1 MTRIFAASTLY
12 GAMTVAAAVDAGQF
26 GRDDRERILLVCNNV
41 DIPEV
46 ATPLH
51 RMPGAAAVLARF
63 HRVVYWNDLI
73 YPFHP
78 SLWGPR
84 DEDAPLWRTV
94 MGEKMGIRPGPLEL
108 VVESIQVKP
117 AQTLCKIFSD
127 ATLAV
132 YADGVM
138 SYGPTRNDLP
148 RPIHGRIGRVLYLDL
163 VPTLLPMLLTE
174 YGIPSEPVR
183 TDAVLALMAELT
195 EECRPILDRRI
206 PPQLAR
212 NGPQTALLLGQYLS
226 PLGIL
231 TEEEEEDLHRRM
243 FEHAVRLGHTAVVFK
258 PHPSAPSSLSD
269 ALAAAAREAGVPFL
283 VLDVPVL
290 AETVFAY
297 LRPRQVIGCFSTGL
311 FTARA
316 LYGIPVAQIGALEVI
331 RRMRPYANSN
341 RIPATLTHA
350 LVPDLEAGPGAGT
363 EAAATAPADR
373 MLDVEH
379 IRAEVTPYVQ
389 AVGYCMQPKRYAF
402 LRPVAEEYV
411 AAAVEQ
417 WEARPELSMHFNERT
432 RARLELPGPR
442 TWKWRRGLGWTL
454 RGAGERG
461 EPDELPV
468 TEVTLSGFASLV
480 EAKDDQGIL
489 EVGAR
494 LLPEHENLDL
504 LIGMAQAHI
513 RRKETDQAV
522 RAIERAARISA
533 DSTRALVWLRIAET
547 AAKLGKQGDDLRR
560 QAARQAL
567 TLNPASPAAQRLV
580 KSGRLG
586 RR

>member
-12 GAMTVAAAVDAGQF
+12 GAMTVAAAIDAGQL

-51 RMPGAAAVLARF
+51 HMPGAAAVLKRF

-78 SLWGPR
+78 ALWAPR

-127 ATLAV
+127 ASLAV

-148 RPIHGRIGRVLYLDL
+148 RSLHGRIEQVLYLDL
-163 VPTLLPMLLTE
+163 IPTLLPMLLTE
-174 YGIPSEPVR
+174 YGTPSQPVH
-183 TDAVLALMAELT
+183 TGAVLKLMAELT
-195 EECRPILDRRI
+195 EECRPILDRVI
-206 PPQLAR
+206 PPQLAGL
-212 NGPQTALLLGQYLS
+212 GPQTALLLGQYLS

-231 TEEEEEDLHRRM
+231 TEEEEEELHRRM
-243 FEHAVRLGHTAVVFK
+243 FEHAVRLGHTCVVFK

-269 ALAAAAREAGVPFL
+269 ALAGAAREAGVPFL

-316 LYGIPVAQIGALEVI
+316 LYGIPVAQIGALEVV

-350 LVPDLEAGPGAGT
+350 LVPDLDVPTA
-363 EAAATAPADR
+363 APADR
-373 MLDVEH
+373 ILDVEH
-379 IRAEVTPYVQ
+379 IRTEVTPYVQ

-402 LRPVAEEYV
+402 LRPVAEQYI
-411 AAAVEQ
+411 AAAVDQ
-417 WEARPELSMHFNERT
+417 WEGRPELAMHFNERT
-432 RARLELPGPR
+432 RTRLELPGPR

-454 RGAGERG
+454 RSTGERSR
-461 EPDELPV
+461 PDEVPF
-468 TEVTLSGFASLV
+468 TDITMSGFASLL
-480 EAKDDQGIL
+480 EAKDDRGVL

-494 LLPEHENLDL
+494 LLAEQENLDL
-504 LIGMAQAHI
+504 LLGMAQAHI
-513 RRKETDQAV
+513 RRKETDQA
-522 RAIERAARISA
+522 RRRIERAVQISE
-533 DSTRALVWLRIAET
+533 DSGRALVWLRIAET
-547 AAKLGKQGDDLRR
+547 AAKLGRHGDDLRR
-560 QAARQAL
+560 QAGQRAL
-567 TLNPASPAAQRLV
+567 SINPASPAAQRLV
-580 KSGRLG
+580 KGGRLG

>member
-12 GAMTVAAAVDAGQF
+12 GAMTVAAAIEAGQL
-26 GRDDRERILLVCNNV
+26 GQDDRERILLVCNNV

-51 RMPGAAAVLARF
+51 HMPGAAAVLARF

-78 SLWGPR
+78 ALWAPR

-94 MGEKMGIRPGPLEL
+94 MAEKIGIRPGPLEL

-148 RPIHGRIGRVLYLDL
+148 RSLHGRITQVLYLDL

-174 YGIPSEPVR
+174 YGIPSQPVH
-183 TDAVLALMAELT
+183 TGAVLKLMAEVT
-195 EECRPILDRRI
+195 RECAPILERVI
-206 PPQLAR
+206 PPALAR
-212 NGPQTALLLGQYLS
+212 LGPQTAVLLGQYLS

-231 TEEEEEDLHRRM
+231 TEEEEEELHLRM
-243 FEHAVRLGHTAVVFK
+243 FRSALSLGHTSVVFK
-258 PHPSAPSSLSD
+258 PHPSAPSSLAD
-269 ALAAAAREAGVPFL
+269 ALGHAAREAGVPFL

-350 LVPDLEAGPGAGT
+350 LLPDLEAPAAG
-363 EAAATAPADR
+363 APADR
-373 MLDVEH
+373 VLDVEY

-389 AVGYCMQPKRYAF
+389 AVAYCMQSKRYAF
-402 LRPVAEEYV
+402 LRPVAEAYV
-411 AAAVEQ
+411 AAAVDQ
-417 WEARPELSMHFNERT
+417 WEGRPELSMHFNERT
-432 RARLELPGPR
+432 RTRLDLPGPR
-442 TWKWRRGLGWTL
+442 TWKWRRGKGWTF
-454 RGAGERG
+454 RATGERT
-461 EPDELPV
+461 EPDDVPF
-468 TEVTLSGFASLV
+468 TDITLSGFASLV
-480 EAKDDQGIL
+480 EAKDDRGVL

-494 LLPEHENLDL
+494 LLAEHENLDL

-513 RRKETDQAV
+513 RRKETDQAKRRLK
-522 RAIERAARISA
+522 RAVEISA
-533 DSTRALVWLRIAET
+533 DSGRALVWLRIAET
-547 AAKLGKQGDDLRR
+547 AAKLGKPGDELRR
-560 QAARQAL
+560 QAGQRAL
-567 TLNPASPAAQRLV
+567 SINPESPAAQRLV

-586 RR
+586 RK

>member
-12 GAMTVAAAVDAGQF
+12 GAMTVAAAIDAGQL
-26 GRDDRERILLVCNNV
+26 GRDDRERVLLVCNNV
-41 DIPEV
+41 EIPEV

-51 RMPGAAAVLARF
+51 HMPGAAAVLARF

-78 SLWGPR
+78 ALWAPR

-94 MGEKMGIRPGPLEL
+94 MAEKMGIRPGPLEL

-148 RPIHGRIGRVLYLDL
+148 RTIHGRITQVLYLDL

-174 YGIPSEPVR
+174 YGIPSQPVH
-183 TDAVLALMAELT
+183 TAAVLKLMAEVT
-195 EECRPILDRRI
+195 DECRAILDRVI
-206 PPQLAR
+206 PPRLAR
-212 NGPQTALLLGQYLS
+212 NGPDTAVLLGQYLS

-231 TEEEEEDLHRRM
+231 TEEEEEDLHLRM
-243 FEHAVRLGHTAVVFK
+243 FRNALRLGFTSVVFK
-258 PHPSAPSSLSD
+258 PHPSAPSSLAD
-269 ALAAAAREAGVPFL
+269 TLGLAAREAGVAFL

-290 AETVFAY
+290 AETVFEY
-297 LRPRQVIGCFSTGL
+297 LAPRQVIGCFSTGL

-350 LVPDLEAGPGAGT
+350 LLPDLEVPTGHQ
-363 EAAATAPADR
+363 ADR
-373 MLDVEH
+373 VLDVGH

-411 AAAVEQ
+411 AAAVDQ
-417 WEARPELSMHFNERT
+417 WEGRPELSMHFNERT
-432 RARLELPGPR
+432 RTRLDLPGPR
-442 TWKWRRGLGWTL
+442 TWKWRKGKGWTF
-454 RGAGERG
+454 RGSRDRN
-461 EPDELPV
+461 EPDDVPF
-468 TEVTLSGFASLV
+468 TDITLTGFASLV
-480 EAKDDQGIL
+480 EAKDDRGVL

-494 LLPEHENLDL
+494 LLAEHENLDL

-513 RRKETDQAV
+513 RRKETDQAKRRLK
-522 RAIERAARISA
+522 RAVEISA
-533 DSTRALVWLRIAET
+533 GSGRALVWLRISET
-547 AAKLGKQGDDLRR
+547 AAKLGKPGDELRR
-560 QAARQAL
+560 QAAGKAL
-567 TLNPASPAAQRLV
+567 SLNPYSPAARRLV
-580 KSGRLG
+580 KNGRPG
-586 RR
+586 RK

>member
-12 GAMTVAAAVDAGQF
+12 GAMTVAAAIDAGQL
-26 GRDDRERILLVCNNV
+26 GQDDRERVLLVCNNV
-41 DIPEV
+41 EIPEV

-51 RMPGAAAVLARF
+51 HMPGAAAVLARF

-78 SLWGPR
+78 ALWAPR

-94 MGEKMGIRPGPLEL
+94 MAEKMGIRPGPLEL

-132 YADGVM
+132 YADGLM

-148 RPIHGRIGRVLYLDL
+148 RQIHGRIAQVLYLDL

-174 YGIPSEPVR
+174 YGTPSQPVH
-183 TDAVLALMAELT
+183 TGAVLKLMAEVT
-195 EECRPILDRRI
+195 DECRPILDRVI
-206 PPQLAR
+206 PPALAR
-212 NGPQTALLLGQYLS
+212 RGPDTAVLLGQYLS

-231 TEEEEEDLHRRM
+231 TEEEEEELHLRM
-243 FEHAVRLGHTAVVFK
+243 FTHALRLGFTSVIFK
-258 PHPSAPSSLSD
+258 PHPSAPSSLAD
-269 ALAAAAREAGVPFL
+269 TLGLAAREAGVPFL

-297 LRPRQVIGCFSTGL
+297 LNPRQVIGCFSTGL

-350 LVPDLEAGPGAGT
+350 LLPDLEAPTGP
-363 EAAATAPADR
+363 PADR
-373 MLDVEH
+373 VLDVEH

-411 AAAVEQ
+411 EAAVDQ
-417 WEARPELSMHFNERT
+417 WEGRPELSMHFNERT
-432 RARLELPGPR
+432 RTRLDLPGPR
-442 TWKWRRGLGWTL
+442 TWKWRRGKGWTF
-454 RGAGERG
+454 RGARDRNEADDV
-461 EPDELPV
+461 PFTDI
-468 TEVTLSGFASLV
+468 TLSGFASLV
-480 EAKDDQGIL
+480 EAKDDRGVL

-494 LLPEHENLDL
+494 LLAEHENLDL

-513 RRKETDQAV
+513 RRKETDQAKRRLK
-522 RAIERAARISA
+522 RAVEISA
-533 DSTRALVWLRIAET
+533 GSGRALVWLRIAET
-547 AAKLGKQGDDLRR
+547 AAKLGKPGDELRR
-560 QAARQAL
+560 QAARKAL
-567 TLNPASPAAQRLV
+567 SVNPDSPAAQRLV
-580 KSGRLG
+580 KNGRTG
-586 RR
+586 RK

>member
-12 GAMTVAAAVDAGQF
+12 GAMTVAAAIEAGQL
-26 GRDDRERILLVCNNV
+26 GQDDRERILLVCNNV

-51 RMPGAAAVLARF
+51 HMPGAAAVLARF

-78 SLWGPR
+78 ALWSPR

-94 MGEKMGIRPGPLEL
+94 MAEKIGIRPGPLEL

-148 RPIHGRIGRVLYLDL
+148 RSLHGRITQVLYLDL

-174 YGIPSEPVR
+174 YGIPSQPVH
-183 TDAVLALMAELT
+183 TGAVLKLMAEVT
-195 EECRPILDRRI
+195 RECAPILERVI
-206 PPQLAR
+206 PPALAR
-212 NGPQTALLLGQYLS
+212 LGPQTAVLLGQYLS

-231 TEEEEEDLHRRM
+231 TEEEEEELHLRM
-243 FEHAVRLGHTAVVFK
+243 FRSALSLGHTSVVFK
-258 PHPSAPSSLSD
+258 PHPSAPSSLAD
-269 ALAAAAREAGVPFL
+269 ALGHAAREAGVPFL

-350 LVPDLEAGPGAGT
+350 LLPDLEAPAAG
-363 EAAATAPADR
+363 APADR
-373 MLDVEH
+373 VLDVEY

-389 AVGYCMQPKRYAF
+389 AVAYCMQSKRYAF
-402 LRPVAEEYV
+402 LRPVAEAYV
-411 AAAVEQ
+411 AAAVDQ
-417 WEARPELSMHFNERT
+417 WEGRPELSMHFNERT
-432 RARLELPGPR
+432 RTRLDLPGPR
-442 TWKWRRGLGWTL
+442 TWKWRRGKGWTF
-454 RGAGERG
+454 RATGERT
-461 EPDELPV
+461 EPDDVPF
-468 TEVTLSGFASLV
+468 TDITLSGFASLV
-480 EAKDDQGIL
+480 EAKDDRGVL

-494 LLPEHENLDL
+494 LLAEHENLDL

-513 RRKETDQAV
+513 RRKETDQAKRRLK
-522 RAIERAARISA
+522 RAVEISA
-533 DSTRALVWLRIAET
+533 DSGRALVWLRIAET
-547 AAKLGKQGDDLRR
+547 AAKLGKPGDDLRR
-560 QAARQAL
+560 QAGQRAL
-567 TLNPASPAAQRLV
+567 SINPESPAAQRLV

-586 RR
+586 RK

>member
-12 GAMTVAAAVDAGQF
+12 GAMTVAAALDAGQL
-26 GRDDRERILLVCNNV
+26 GDDDRERVLLVCNNV

-51 RMPGAAAVLARF
+51 HMPGAAAVLKRF

-78 SLWGPR
+78 ALWSPR

-94 MGEKMGIRPGPLEL
+94 MAEKMGLRPGPLEL

-138 SYGPTRNDLP
+138 SYGPTRNDLH
-148 RPIHGRIGRVLYLDL
+148 RGIHGRITRVLYLDL

-174 YGIPSEPVR
+174 YGIPSEPVH
-183 TDAVLALMAELT
+183 TGAVLKLIAEVT
-195 EECRPILDRRI
+195 DECRPILERVI
-206 PPQLAR
+206 PPALAAR
-212 NGPQTALLLGQYLS
+212 GPETAVLLGQYLS

-231 TEEEEEDLHRRM
+231 TEEEEEELHLRM
-243 FEHAVRLGHTAVVFK
+243 FHNALRLGFTSVVFK
-258 PHPSAPSSLSD
+258 PHPSAPSSLAD
-269 ALAAAAREAGVPFL
+269 TLGEAAREAGVAFL

-290 AETVFAY
+290 AETVFAH
-297 LRPRQVIGCFSTGL
+297 LAPRQVIGCFSTGL

-350 LVPDLEAGPGAGT
+350 LLPDLEAPTGAT
-363 EAAATAPADR
+363 VDR
-373 MLDVEH
+373 VLDVEY
-379 IRAEVTPYVQ
+379 IRSEVTPYVQ

-402 LRPVAEEYV
+402 LREVAEAYV
-411 AAAVEQ
+411 EAAVDQ
-417 WEARPELSMHFNERT
+417 WEGRPELSMHFNERT
-432 RARLELPGPR
+432 RTRLDLPGPR
-442 TWKWRRGLGWTL
+442 TWKWRRGTGWTFL
-454 RGAGERG
+454 ATRERG
-461 EPDELPV
+461 QDDVPFTDI
-468 TEVTLSGFASLV
+468 TLSGFASLV
-480 EAKDDQGIL
+480 EAKDDRGIL

-494 LLPEHENLDL
+494 LLAEYENLDL
-504 LIGMAQAHI
+504 LLGMAQAHS
-513 RRKETDQAV
+513 RRKEVDQAKRRIQ
-522 RAIERAARISA
+522 RAIHISS
-533 DSTRALVWLRIAET
+533 DSGRALVWLRIAET
-547 AAKLGKQGDDLRR
+547 AARLGKAGDDLRR
-560 QAARQAL
+560 EAARNAL
-567 TLNPASPAAQRLV
+567 RINPASPAAQRLV
-580 KSGRLG
+580 KPGRAG
-586 RR
+586 RK

>member
-12 GAMTVAAAVDAGQF
+12 GAMTVAAAIDAGQV

-51 RMPGAAAVLARF
+51 HMPGAAAVLARF

-78 SLWGPR
+78 ALWGPR

-148 RPIHGRIGRVLYLDL
+148 RPIHGRIEQVLYLDL
-163 VPTLLPMLLTE
+163 IPTLLPMLLTE
-174 YGIPSEPVR
+174 YGIPAQPVH
-183 TDAVLALMAELT
+183 TAAVLELLAELT
-195 EECRPILDRRI
+195 EECRPILDRAI
-206 PPQLAR
+206 PRALAES
-212 NGPQTALLLGQYLS
+212 GPQTALLLGQYLS

-243 FEHAVRLGHTAVVFK
+243 FEHAVRLGHTSVVFK

-269 ALAAAAREAGVPFL
+269 ALATAAREAGVPFV

-297 LRPRQVIGCFSTGL
+297 LRPRTVIGCFSTGL
-311 FTARA
+311 FTART

-350 LVPDLEAGPGAGT
+350 LIPDLDVPTA
-363 EAAATAPADR
+363 APADR
-373 MLDVEH
+373 ILDAEH
-379 IRAEVTPYVQ
+379 IRTEVTPYVQ
-389 AVGYCMQPKRYAF
+389 AVGYCMQSKRYAF
-402 LRPVAEEYV
+402 LRPVAEEYI
-411 AAAVEQ
+411 AAAVDQ
-417 WEARPELSMHFNERT
+417 WEGRPELSMHFNERT
-432 RARLELPGPR
+432 RTRLELPGPR

-454 RGAGERG
+454 RATGERT
-461 EPDELPV
+461 EPDEAPL
-468 TEVTLSGFASLV
+468 TDISLSGFASLV
-480 EAKDDQGIL
+480 EAKDDQGVL

-494 LLPEHENLDL
+494 LLTEHENLDL

-513 RRKETDQAV
+513 RRKETDQAL
-522 RAIERAARISA
+522 RRIERAMEISA
-533 DSTRALVWLRIAET
+533 DSGRTLVWLRIAET
-547 AAKLGKQGDDLRR
+547 AAKLGKPGDELRR
-560 QAARQAL
+560 RAARRAL
-567 TLNPASPAAQRLV
+567 ELNPASPAAQRLV

>member
-12 GAMTVAAAVDAGQF
+12 GAMTVAAALDAGQL
-26 GRDDRERILLVCNNV
+26 GGDDRERILLVCNNV
-41 DIPEV
+41 DVPEV

-78 SLWGPR
+78 SVWAPR

-117 AQTLCKIFSD
+117 AQTLCAIFSD

-148 RPIHGRIGRVLYLDL
+148 RPVHGRIGQVLYLDL
-163 VPTLLPMLLTE
+163 VPGLLPMLLTE
-174 YGIPSEPVR
+174 HGIPSQPVH
-183 TDAVLALMAELT
+183 TGAVLELMAELT
-195 EECRPILDRRI
+195 EECRPILDRVI
-206 PPQLAR
+206 PRQLAER
-212 NGPQTALLLGQYLS
+212 GPQTALLLGQYLS

-243 FEHAVRLGHTAVVFK
+243 FEHAVRLGHTSVVFK

-269 ALAAAAREAGVPFL
+269 ALAGAAREAGVPFL

-297 LRPRQVIGCFSTGL
+297 LAPGRVIGCFSTGL

-316 LYGIPVAQIGALEVI
+316 LYGIPVAQIGALEVV

-350 LVPDLEAGPGAGT
+350 LVPDLEDP
-363 EAAATAPADR
+363 EAAPADR
-373 MLDVEH
+373 ILDAEH
-379 IRAEVTPYVQ
+379 VRTEVTPYVQ
-389 AVGYCMQPKRYAF
+389 AVGYCMQPKRFAF
-402 LRPVAEEYV
+402 LRPVAEAYT
-411 AAAVEQ
+411 AAAVDR
-417 WEARPELSMHFNERT
+417 WEERPELSMHFNERT
-432 RARLELPGPR
+432 RTRLELPGPR

-454 RGAGERG
+454 RSTGERR
-461 EPDELPV
+461 EPDEVPV
-468 TEVTLSGFASLV
+468 TDVSMSGFASLV
-480 EAKDDQGIL
+480 EAKDDHGVL

-494 LLPEHENLDL
+494 LLAEQENLDL
-504 LIGMAQAHI
+504 LLGMAQAHV
-513 RRKETDQAV
+513 RRKETD
-522 RAIERAARISA
+522 RARQLVERAAVISA
-533 DSTRALVWLRIAET
+533 DTGRAMVWLRIAET
-547 AAKLGKQGDDLRR
+547 AAKLGKRGDDLRLR
-560 QAARQAL
+560 AGQRAL
-567 TLNPASPAAQRLV
+567 SINPDSPAAQRLV
-580 KSGRLG
+580 RTGRLG

>member
-12 GAMTVAAAVDAGQF
+12 GAMTVAAAVDAGQL
-26 GRDDRERILLVCNNV
+26 GQDDRERVLLVCNNV
-41 DIPEV
+41 EIPEV

-51 RMPGAAAVLARF
+51 HMPGAAAVLARF

-78 SLWGPR
+78 ALWAPR

-94 MGEKMGIRPGPLEL
+94 MAEKMGIRPGPLEL

-148 RPIHGRIGRVLYLDL
+148 RTIHGRITQVLYLDL

-174 YGIPSEPVR
+174 YGIPSQPVH
-183 TDAVLALMAELT
+183 TAAVLKLMAEVT
-195 EECRPILDRRI
+195 DECRAILDRVI
-206 PPQLAR
+206 PPRLAR
-212 NGPQTALLLGQYLS
+212 NGPDTAILLGQYLS

-231 TEEEEEDLHRRM
+231 TEEEEEDLHLRM
-243 FEHAVRLGHTAVVFK
+243 FRNALRLGFTSVVFK
-258 PHPSAPSSLSD
+258 PHPSAPSSLAD
-269 ALAAAAREAGVPFL
+269 TLGLAAREAGVAFL

-290 AETVFAY
+290 AETVFEY
-297 LRPRQVIGCFSTGL
+297 LAPRQVIGCFSTGL

-350 LVPDLEAGPGAGT
+350 LLPDLEVPTGP
-363 EAAATAPADR
+363 PADR
-373 MLDVEH
+373 VLDVGH

-411 AAAVEQ
+411 AAAVDQ
-417 WEARPELSMHFNERT
+417 WEGRPELSMHFNERT
-432 RARLELPGPR
+432 RTRLDLPGPR
-442 TWKWRRGLGWTL
+442 TWKWRKGKGWTF
-454 RGAGERG
+454 RGSRDRN
-461 EPDELPV
+461 EPDDVPF
-468 TEVTLSGFASLV
+468 TDITLSGFASLV
-480 EAKDDQGIL
+480 EAKDDRGVL

-494 LLPEHENLDL
+494 LLAEHENLDL
-504 LIGMAQAHI
+504 LIGMAQAHV
-513 RRKETDQAV
+513 RRKETDQAKRRLK
-522 RAIERAARISA
+522 RAVEISA
-533 DSTRALVWLRIAET
+533 DSGRALVWLRISET
-547 AAKLGKQGDDLRR
+547 AAKLGKPGDELRR
-560 QAARQAL
+560 QAARKAL
-567 TLNPASPAAQRLV
+567 SLNPDSPAARRLV
-580 KSGRLG
+580 KNGRPG
-586 RR
+586 RK

>member
-12 GAMTVAAAVDAGQF
+12 GAMTVAAAIDAGQL
-26 GRDDRERILLVCNNV
+26 GHDDRERILLVCNNV

-51 RMPGAAAVLARF
+51 HMPGAAPVLARF

-78 SLWGPR
+78 ALWSPR

-94 MGEKMGIRPGPLEL
+94 MAEKIGIRPGPLEL

-132 YADGVM
+132 YADGLM

-148 RPIHGRIGRVLYLDL
+148 RSIHGRIDRVLYLDL

-174 YGIPSEPVR
+174 YGIPSQPVH
-183 TDAVLALMAELT
+183 TDAVLKLMAEVT
-195 EECRPILDRRI
+195 HACRPILDRVI
-206 PPQLAR
+206 PAQLAR
-212 NGPQTALLLGQYLS
+212 TGPDAAVLLGQYLS

-231 TEEEEEDLHRRM
+231 TEEEEEELHLRM
-243 FEHAVRLGHTAVVFK
+243 FRSALRLGHTSVVFK
-258 PHPSAPSSLSD
+258 PHPSAPSTLAD
-269 ALAAAAREAGVPFL
+269 ALGEAAREAGVAFL

-297 LRPRQVIGCFSTGL
+297 LRPHRVIGCFSTGL

-350 LVPDLEAGPGAGT
+350 LLPDLEAPTG
-363 EAAATAPADR
+363 APADR
-373 MLDVEH
+373 VLDVGH
-379 IRAEVTPYVQ
+379 VRGEVTPYVQ

-411 AAAVEQ
+411 AAAVDQ
-417 WEARPELSMHFNERT
+417 WEGRPELSMHFNERT
-432 RARLELPGPR
+432 RTRLDLPGPR
-442 TWKWRRGLGWTL
+442 TWKWRRGGGWTFL
-454 RGAGERG
+454 AARERAADDA
-461 EPDELPV
+461 PFTDI
-468 TEVTLSGFASLV
+468 TLSGFASLV
-480 EAKDDQGIL
+480 EAKDDRGVL

-494 LLPEHENLDL
+494 LLAEHENLDL
-504 LIGMAQAHI
+504 LLGMAQAHI
-513 RRKETDQAV
+513 RRKETDQAKRRIK
-522 RAIERAARISA
+522 RAFEISA
-533 DSTRALVWLRIAET
+533 DSGRALVWLRIAET
-547 AAKLGKQGDDLRR
+547 AAKLGKAGDDLRR
-560 QAARQAL
+560 QAAQRAL
-567 TLNPASPAAQRLV
+567 SINPDSPAAQRLV

>member
-12 GAMTVAAAVDAGQF
+12 GAMTVAAAIDAGQL
-26 GRDDRERILLVCNNV
+26 GRDDRERVLLVCNNV

-51 RMPGAAAVLARF
+51 HMPGAAAVLKRF

-78 SLWGPR
+78 AVWAPR

-94 MGEKMGIRPGPLEL
+94 MAEKMGIRPGPLEL

-148 RPIHGRIGRVLYLDL
+148 RPLHGRIDQVLYLDL
-163 VPTLLPMLLTE
+163 VPALLPMLLTE
-174 YGIPSEPVR
+174 YGIPSQPVH
-183 TDAVLALMAELT
+183 TGAVLELMAELT
-195 EECRPILDRRI
+195 EECRPILDRVI
-206 PPQLAR
+206 PRQLAGG
-212 NGPQTALLLGQYLS
+212 GPGTALLLGQYLS

-243 FEHAVRLGHTAVVFK
+243 FEHAVRLGHTSVVFK
-258 PHPSAPSSLSD
+258 PHPSAPSALSD

-297 LRPRQVIGCFSTGL
+297 LRPGRVIGCFSTGL

-316 LYGIPVAQIGALEVI
+316 LYGIPVAQTGALEVV

-350 LVPDLEAGPGAGT
+350 LVPDLEDP
-363 EAAATAPADR
+363 EAAPADR
-373 MLDVEH
+373 ILDAGH

-389 AVGYCMQPKRYAF
+389 AVGYCMQPKRFGF
-402 LRPVAEEYV
+402 LRPVAEAYI
-411 AAAVEQ
+411 AAAVDR
-417 WEARPELSMHFNERT
+417 WEDRPELSMHFNERT
-432 RARLELPGPR
+432 RTRLELPGPR

-454 RGAGERG
+454 RSTGERR
-461 EPDELPV
+461 EPDEAPV
-468 TEVTLSGFASLV
+468 TDVSMSGFAELV
-480 EAKDDQGIL
+480 EAKDDQGVL

-494 LLPEHENLDL
+494 LLAEQENLEL
-504 LIGMAQAHI
+504 LLGMAQAHI
-513 RRKETDQAV
+513 RRKETD
-522 RAIERAARISA
+522 RARQLIERAAEVSA
-533 DSTRALVWLRIAET
+533 DSGRAMVWLRIAET
-547 AAKLGKQGDDLRR
+547 AAKLGKRGDDLRLTAGR
-560 QAARQAL
+560 RAL
-567 TLNPASPAAQRLV
+567 GINPDSPAAQRLV
-580 KSGRLG
+580 KAGRLG

>member
-12 GAMTVAAAVDAGQF
+12 GAMTVAAAVDAGQL
-26 GRDDRERILLVCNNV
+26 GDDDRERVLLVCNNV

-51 RMPGAAAVLARF
+51 HMPGAAPVLERF

-78 SLWGPR
+78 ALWSPR

-94 MGEKMGIRPGPLEL
+94 MAEKMGLRPGPLEL

-148 RPIHGRIGRVLYLDL
+148 RSLHGRITRVLYLDL
-163 VPTLLPMLLTE
+163 VPTLAPMLLTE
-174 YGIPSEPVR
+174 YGIPSEPVH
-183 TDAVLALMAELT
+183 TGAVLKLMAEVT
-195 EECRPILDRRI
+195 EECRPILERVI
-206 PPQLAR
+206 PADLAAR
-212 NGPQTALLLGQYLS
+212 GPETAVLLGQYLS

-231 TEEEEEDLHRRM
+231 TEEEEEELHLRM
-243 FEHAVRLGHTAVVFK
+243 FHGALRLGFTSVVFK
-258 PHPSAPSSLSD
+258 PHPSAPSSLAD
-269 ALAAAAREAGVPFL
+269 TLGEAARAAEVPFL

-290 AETVFAY
+290 AEAVFAH
-297 LRPRQVIGCFSTGL
+297 LAPRRVIGCFSTGL

-350 LVPDLEAGPGAGT
+350 LLPDLEEEAGAV
-363 EAAATAPADR
+363 EDR
-373 MLDVEH
+373 VLDVAH
-379 IRAEVTPYVQ
+379 IRSEVTPYVQ

-402 LRPVAEEYV
+402 LREVAETYV
-411 AAAVEQ
+411 AAAVER
-417 WEARPELSMHFNERT
+417 WDERPELSMHFNERT
-432 RARLELPGPR
+432 RVRLDLPGPR
-442 TWKWRRGLGWTL
+442 TWKWRRGTGWTFL
-454 RGAGERG
+454 ATRERG
-461 EPDELPV
+461 LDDAPFTDI
-468 TEVTLSGFASLV
+468 TLAGFASLV
-480 EAKDDQGIL
+480 EARDDRGVL

-494 LLPEHENLDL
+494 LLAEYENLDL
-504 LIGMAQAHI
+504 LVGMAQAHI
-513 RRKETDQAV
+513 RRKETGEAERRLR
-522 RAIERAARISA
+522 RAMEISA
-533 DSTRALVWLRIAET
+533 DSGRALVWLRIAET
-547 AAKLGKQGDDLRR
+547 AAKMGRAGDEMRREAGRNALRI
-560 QAARQAL
+560 
-567 TLNPASPAAQRLV
+567 NPESPAAQRLV
-580 KSGRLG
+580 KPGRLG
-586 RR
+586 RRK

>member
-26 GRDDRERILLVCNNV
+26 GRDDRERVLLVCNNV

-51 RMPGAAAVLARF
+51 HMPGAAAVLARF

-78 SLWGPR
+78 ALWSPR

-94 MGEKMGIRPGPLEL
+94 MAEKMGIRPGPLEL

-138 SYGPTRNDLP
+138 SYGPTRNDLN
-148 RPIHGRIGRVLYLDL
+148 RSVHGRITQVLYLDL
-163 VPTLLPMLLTE
+163 VPTLLPLLLTE
-174 YGIPSEPVR
+174 YAIPSRPVH
-183 TDAVLALMAELT
+183 TEAVLALMAEVT
-195 EECRPILDRRI
+195 HECRPLLERAI
-206 PPQLAR
+206 PPELAR
-212 NGPQTALLLGQYLS
+212 LGPNTALLLGQYLS

-231 TEEEEEDLHRRM
+231 TEAEEEELHLRM
-243 FEHAVRLGHTAVVFK
+243 FQNAVRLGHAAVVFK
-258 PHPSAPSSLSD
+258 PHPSAPSSLAD
-269 ALAAAAREAGVPFL
+269 TLTEAARAAGVPFL
-283 VLDVPVL
+283 VLDLPVL
-290 AETVFAY
+290 AETVFAH

-341 RIPATLTHA
+341 RVPATLTHA
-350 LVPDLEAGPGAGT
+350 LLPDLEAPAGHGV
-363 EAAATAPADR
+363 DR
-373 MLDVEH
+373 ILDVEH
-379 IRAEVTPYVQ
+379 VRDEVTPYVQ

-402 LRPVAEEYV
+402 LRPVAEAYV
-411 AAAVEQ
+411 AAAVER
-417 WEARPELSMHFNERT
+417 WEERPELSMHFNERT
-432 RARLELPGPR
+432 RTRLDLPGPR
-442 TWKWRRGLGWTL
+442 TWKWRRGKGWTFL
-454 RGAGERG
+454 ATRERG
-461 EPDELPV
+461 EEDTPFTDI
-468 TEVTLSGFASLV
+468 TLSGFASLV
-480 EAKDDQGIL
+480 EAKDDRGVL
-489 EVGAR
+489 EVGAK
-494 LLPEHENLDL
+494 LLAEHENLDL
-504 LIGMAQAHI
+504 LLGMAQAHI
-513 RRKETDQAV
+513 RRKETDQARRRLQ
-522 RAIERAARISA
+522 RAIGLSA
-533 DSTRALVWLRIAET
+533 DSGRALVWLRIGET
-547 AAKLGKQGDDLRR
+547 AAKLGKAGDDLRR
-560 QAARQAL
+560 EAGGRAL
-567 TLNPASPAAQRLV
+567 RLNPDSPAAQRLV
-580 KSGRLG
+580 KGGRLS

>member
-1 MTRIFAASTLY
+1 MTRVFAASTLY
-12 GAMTVAAAVDAGQF
+12 GAMTVAAAIDAGQF

-78 SLWGPR
+78 SLWAPR

-148 RPIHGRIGRVLYLDL
+148 RPLHGRIDRVLYLDL
-163 VPTLLPMLLTE
+163 IPTLLPMLLTE

-183 TDAVLALMAELT
+183 TGAVLELVAELT
-195 EECRPILDRRI
+195 EECRPILDRVV
-206 PPQLAR
+206 PPQLAEG
-212 NGPQTALLLGQYLS
+212 GPQTALLLGQYLS

-231 TEEEEEDLHRRM
+231 TEEEEEELHRRM
-243 FEHAVRLGHTAVVFK
+243 FEHAVRLGHTSVVFK

-269 ALAAAAREAGVPFL
+269 TLAAAAREAGVPFL

-311 FTARA
+311 FTART
-316 LYGIPVAQIGALEVI
+316 LFGIPVAQIGALEVI

-350 LVPDLEAGPGAGT
+350 LVPDLDVPTA
-363 EAAATAPADR
+363 APADR
-373 MLDVEH
+373 ILDAEH
-379 IRAEVTPYVQ
+379 VRAEVTPYVQ

-411 AAAVEQ
+411 AAAVDQ
-417 WEARPELSMHFNERT
+417 WEGRPELSMHFNERT
-432 RARLELPGPR
+432 RSRLELPGPR

-454 RGAGERG
+454 RGAGERA
-461 EPDELPV
+461 EPDEAPV
-468 TEVTLSGFASLV
+468 TDVTMNGFASLV
-480 EAKDDQGIL
+480 EAKDDRGVL

-494 LLPEHENLDL
+494 LLAEQENLDL

-513 RRKETDQAV
+513 RRKETDQA
-522 RAIERAARISA
+522 RRRIERAMQISA
-533 DSTRALVWLRIAET
+533 DSGRALVWLRIAET
-547 AAKLGKQGDDLRR
+547 AAKLGKHGDDLRR
-560 QAARQAL
+560 QAGRQAL
-567 TLNPASPAAQRLV
+567 TINPASPAAQRLV

>member
-1 MTRIFAASTLY
+1 MTRVFAASTLY
-12 GAMTVAAAVDAGQF
+12 GAMTVAAAIDAGQL
-26 GRDDRERILLVCNNV
+26 GRDDRERVLLVCNNV
-41 DIPEV
+41 EIPEV

-51 RMPGAAAVLARF
+51 HMPGAAAVLARF

-78 SLWGPR
+78 ALWAPR

-94 MGEKMGIRPGPLEL
+94 MAEKMGIRPGPLEL

-148 RPIHGRIGRVLYLDL
+148 RAIHGRIGQVLYLDL

-174 YGIPSEPVR
+174 YGIPSQPVH
-183 TDAVLALMAELT
+183 TGAVLKLMAEVT
-195 EECRPILDRRI
+195 DECRAILDRVI

-212 NGPQTALLLGQYLS
+212 NGPDTAVLLGQYLS

-231 TEEEEEDLHRRM
+231 TEEEEEDLHLRM
-243 FEHAVRLGHTAVVFK
+243 FHNALRLGFTSVVFK
-258 PHPSAPSSLSD
+258 PHPSAPSSLAD
-269 ALAAAAREAGVPFL
+269 TLGVAAREAGVAFL

-290 AETVFAY
+290 AETVFEY
-297 LRPRQVIGCFSTGL
+297 LAPRQVIGCFSTGL

-350 LVPDLEAGPGAGT
+350 LLPDLEAPTGHPS
-363 EAAATAPADR
+363 DR
-373 MLDVEH
+373 VLDVGH

-411 AAAVEQ
+411 AAAVDQ
-417 WEARPELSMHFNERT
+417 WEGRPELSMHFNERT
-432 RARLELPGPR
+432 RTRLDLPGPR
-442 TWKWRRGLGWTL
+442 TWKWRKGKGWTL
-454 RGAGERG
+454 RGSRDRS
-461 EPDELPV
+461 EPDDVPF
-468 TEVTLSGFASLV
+468 TDITLSGFASLV
-480 EAKDDQGIL
+480 EAKDDRGVL

-494 LLPEHENLDL
+494 LLAEHENLDL

-513 RRKETDQAV
+513 RRKETDLAV
-522 RAIERAARISA
+522 RRLKRAVDISA
-533 DSTRALVWLRIAET
+533 GSGRALVWLRISET
-547 AAKLGKQGDDLRR
+547 AAKLGKPGDELRR
-560 QAARQAL
+560 DAARRAL
-567 TLNPASPAAQRLV
+567 GINPDSPAARRLV
-580 KSGRLG
+580 KNGRPG
-586 RR
+586 RK

>member
-12 GAMTVAAAVDAGQF
+12 GAMTVAAAIEAGQL
-26 GRDDRERILLVCNNV
+26 GQDDRERILLVCNNV

-51 RMPGAAAVLARF
+51 HMPGAAAVLARF

-78 SLWGPR
+78 ALWAPR

-94 MGEKMGIRPGPLEL
+94 MAEKIGIRPGPLEL

-148 RPIHGRIGRVLYLDL
+148 RSLHGRITQVLYLDL

-174 YGIPSEPVR
+174 YGIPSQPVH
-183 TDAVLALMAELT
+183 TGAVLKLMAEVT
-195 EECRPILDRRI
+195 RECAPILERVI
-206 PPQLAR
+206 PPALAR
-212 NGPQTALLLGQYLS
+212 LGPQTAVLLGQYLS

-231 TEEEEEDLHRRM
+231 TEEEEEELHLRM
-243 FEHAVRLGHTAVVFK
+243 FRSALSLGHTSVVFK
-258 PHPSAPSSLSD
+258 PHPSAPSSLAD
-269 ALAAAAREAGVPFL
+269 ALGHAAREAGVPFL

-350 LVPDLEAGPGAGT
+350 LLPDLEAPAAG
-363 EAAATAPADR
+363 APADR
-373 MLDVEH
+373 VLDVEY

-389 AVGYCMQPKRYAF
+389 AVAYCMQSKRYAF
-402 LRPVAEEYV
+402 LRPVAEAYV
-411 AAAVEQ
+411 AAAVDQ
-417 WEARPELSMHFNERT
+417 WEGRPELSMHFNERT
-432 RARLELPGPR
+432 RTRLDLPGPR
-442 TWKWRRGLGWTL
+442 TWKWRRGKGWTF
-454 RGAGERG
+454 RATGERT
-461 EPDELPV
+461 EPDDVPF
-468 TEVTLSGFASLV
+468 TDITLSGFASLV
-480 EAKDDQGIL
+480 EAKDDRGVL

-494 LLPEHENLDL
+494 LLAEHENLDL

-513 RRKETDQAV
+513 RRKETDQAK
-522 RAIERAARISA
+522 RRLERAVEISA
-533 DSTRALVWLRIAET
+533 DSGRALVWLRIAET
-547 AAKLGKQGDDLRR
+547 AAKLGKPGDELRR
-560 QAARQAL
+560 QAGQRAL
-567 TLNPASPAAQRLV
+567 SINPESPAAQRLV

-586 RR
+586 RK

>member
-12 GAMTVAAAVDAGQF
+12 GAMTVAAAIDAGQL
-26 GRDDRERILLVCNNV
+26 GHDDRERILLVCNNV

-51 RMPGAAAVLARF
+51 QMPGAAAVLARF

-78 SLWGPR
+78 ALWSPR

-94 MGEKMGIRPGPLEL
+94 MAEKIGIRPGPLEL

-117 AQTLCKIFSD
+117 AQALCKIFSD

-132 YADGVM
+132 YADGLM

-148 RPIHGRIGRVLYLDL
+148 RSIHGRIERVLYLDL

-174 YGIPSEPVR
+174 YGIPSQPVH
-183 TDAVLALMAELT
+183 TAAVLKLMAEVT
-195 EECRPILDRRI
+195 HECRPILDRVV

-212 NGPQTALLLGQYLS
+212 TGPDSAVLLGQYLS

-231 TEEEEEDLHRRM
+231 TEEEEEELHLRM
-243 FEHAVRLGHTAVVFK
+243 FRHALRLGHTSIVFK
-258 PHPSAPSSLSD
+258 PHPSAPSSLAD
-269 ALAAAAREAGVPFL
+269 TLGEAARAAGVPFL
-283 VLDVPVL
+283 LLDVPVL
-290 AETVFAY
+290 AETVFEY

-350 LVPDLEAGPGAGT
+350 LLPDLDAPAGP
-363 EAAATAPADR
+363 PADR
-373 MLDVEH
+373 VLDVGY
-379 IRAEVTPYVQ
+379 IRGEVTPYVQ

-411 AAAVEQ
+411 AAAVDQ
-417 WEARPELSMHFNERT
+417 WEGRPELSMHFNERT
-432 RARLELPGPR
+432 RTRLDLPGPR
-442 TWKWRRGLGWTL
+442 TWKWRRGKGWTFL
-454 RGAGERG
+454 AARERADDDA
-461 EPDELPV
+461 PFTDI
-468 TEVTLSGFASLV
+468 TLSGFASLV
-480 EAKDDQGIL
+480 EAKDDRGVL

-494 LLPEHENLDL
+494 LLAEHENLDL

-513 RRKETDQAV
+513 RRKETDQA
-522 RAIERAARISA
+522 RRRIERAIQISA
-533 DSTRALVWLRIAET
+533 DSGRALVWLRIAET
-547 AAKLGKQGDDLRR
+547 AAKLGKPGDDLRR
-560 QAARQAL
+560 EAGRRAL
-567 TLNPASPAAQRLV
+567 TLNPDSPAAQRLV

>member
-1 MTRIFAASTLY
+1 MTRVFAASTLY
-12 GAMTVAAAVDAGQF
+12 GAMTVAAAIDAGQL
-26 GRDDRERILLVCNNV
+26 GQDDRERILLVCNNV

-78 SLWGPR
+78 ALWAPR

-148 RPIHGRIGRVLYLDL
+148 RPIHGRIDRVLYLDL
-163 VPTLLPMLLTE
+163 IPTLLPMLLTE
-174 YGIPSEPVR
+174 YGIPSQPVH
-183 TDAVLALMAELT
+183 TGAVLDLVAELT
-195 EECRPILDRRI
+195 EECRPILDRVV
-206 PPQLAR
+206 PPQLAER
-212 NGPQTALLLGQYLS
+212 GPQTALLLGQYLS

-231 TEEEEEDLHRRM
+231 TEEEEEELHRRM
-243 FEHAVRLGHTAVVFK
+243 FEHAVRLGHTSVVFK

-269 ALAAAAREAGVPFL
+269 TLAEAAREAGVPFL

-290 AETVFAY
+290 AETVFAH
-297 LRPRQVIGCFSTGL
+297 LRPSRVIGCFSTGL
-311 FTARA
+311 FTART
-316 LYGIPVAQIGALEVI
+316 LFGIPVAQIGALEVI

-350 LVPDLEAGPGAGT
+350 LVPDLDVPTA
-363 EAAATAPADR
+363 APADR
-373 MLDVEH
+373 ILDAEH

-411 AAAVEQ
+411 AAAVDQ
-417 WEARPELSMHFNERT
+417 WEGRPELSMHFNERT
-432 RARLELPGPR
+432 RSRLELPGPR

-454 RGAGERG
+454 RGAGERT
-461 EPDELPV
+461 EPDEAPV
-468 TEVTLSGFASLV
+468 TDVTMNGFASLV
-480 EAKDDQGIL
+480 EAKDDRGVL

-494 LLPEHENLDL
+494 LLAEQENLDL

-513 RRKETDQAV
+513 RRKETDQA
-522 RAIERAARISA
+522 RRRIERAMQISA
-533 DSTRALVWLRIAET
+533 DSGRALVWLRIAET
-547 AAKLGKQGDDLRR
+547 AAKLGKHGDDLRR
-560 QAARQAL
+560 QAGRQAL
-567 TLNPASPAAQRLV
+567 TINPASPAAQRLV

>member
-12 GAMTVAAAVDAGQF
+12 GAMTVAAAIDAGQF

-51 RMPGAAAVLARF
+51 RMPGSAAVLARF

-78 SLWGPR
+78 SMWGPR

-94 MGEKMGIRPGPLEL
+94 MGEKMGIRPGPLDL

-163 VPTLLPMLLTE
+163 IPTLLPMLLTE

-195 EECRPILDRRI
+195 EECRPILDRVI
-206 PPQLAR
+206 PPQVAR
-212 NGPQTALLLGQYLS
+212 GGPGTALLLGQYLS

-231 TEEEEEDLHRRM
+231 TEEEEEELHRRM

-258 PHPSAPSSLSD
+258 PHPSAPSSLAD
-269 ALAAAAREAGVPFL
+269 TLAEEAREAGVPFL

-290 AETVFAY
+290 AETVFAH
-297 LRPRQVIGCFSTGL
+297 LRPGRVIGCFSTGL

-350 LVPDLEAGPGAGT
+350 LVPDLDVPTA
-363 EAAATAPADR
+363 APADR
-373 MLDVEH
+373 ILDAEH
-379 IRAEVTPYVQ
+379 VRAEVTPYVQ
-389 AVGYCMQPKRYAF
+389 AVGYCMQPKRYHF

-411 AAAVEQ
+411 AAAVDG
-417 WEARPELSMHFNERT
+417 WDGRPELSMHFNERT
-432 RARLELPGPR
+432 RTRLELPGPR
-442 TWKWRRGLGWTL
+442 TWKWRHGLGWTL
-454 RGAGERG
+454 RGSGERG
-461 EPDELPV
+461 EPDEGPV
-468 TEVTLSGFASLV
+468 TDITLSGFASLV
-480 EAKDDQGIL
+480 EAKDDRGVL

-494 LLPEHENLDL
+494 LLTEHENLDL

-513 RRKETDQAV
+513 RRKETEQA
-522 RAIERAARISA
+522 RRRIERAIQISA
-533 DSTRALVWLRIAET
+533 DSGRALVWLRIAET
-547 AAKLGKQGDDLRR
+547 AAKLGRHGDDLRR
-560 QAARQAL
+560 QAGRQAL
-567 TLNPASPAAQRLV
+567 TLNPASPAARRLV

>member
-51 RMPGAAAVLARF
+51 RMPGSAAVLARF

-94 MGEKMGIRPGPLEL
+94 MGEKMGIRPGPLDL

-148 RPIHGRIGRVLYLDL
+148 RPIHGRIGKVLYLDL

-183 TDAVLALMAELT
+183 TEAVLALMAELT
-195 EECRPILDRRI
+195 EECRPLLDRVI
-206 PPQLAR
+206 PPQLSR
-212 NGPQTALLLGQYLS
+212 SGPGTALLLGQYLS

-231 TEEEEEDLHRRM
+231 TEEEEEELHRRM

-258 PHPSAPSSLSD
+258 PHPSAPSSLAD
-269 ALAAAAREAGVPFL
+269 TLAGAAREAGVPFL

-297 LRPRQVIGCFSTGL
+297 LRPSRVIGCFSTGL

-350 LVPDLEAGPGAGT
+350 LVPDLDAPTA
-363 EAAATAPADR
+363 APADR
-373 MLDVEH
+373 ILDAEH
-379 IRAEVTPYVQ
+379 VRTEVTPYVQ

-411 AAAVEQ
+411 AAAVDG
-417 WEARPELSMHFNERT
+417 WEGRPELSMHFNERT
-432 RARLELPGPR
+432 RSRLELPGPR

-454 RGAGERG
+454 RGAGERTG
-461 EPDELPV
+461 PDELPV
-468 TEVTLSGFASLV
+468 TDITLGGFASLV
-480 EAKDDQGIL
+480 EAKDDDGIL

-494 LLPEHENLDL
+494 LLTEQENLDL

-513 RRKETDQAV
+513 RRKETDQA
-522 RAIERAARISA
+522 RRRIERAAQISA
-533 DSTRALVWLRIAET
+533 DSGRALVWLRIAET
-547 AAKLGKQGDDLRR
+547 AAKLGKHGDDLRR
-560 QAARQAL
+560 DAARRAL

>member
-12 GAMTVAAAVDAGQF
+12 GAMTVAAAIDAGQL
-26 GRDDRERILLVCNNV
+26 GQDDRERILLVCNNV

-78 SLWGPR
+78 ALWAPR

-148 RPIHGRIGRVLYLDL
+148 RPIHGRIEQVLYLDL

-174 YGIPSEPVR
+174 YGIPSQPVH
-183 TDAVLALMAELT
+183 TGAVLKLMAELT
-195 EECRPILDRRI
+195 EECRPLLDRVI
-206 PPQLAR
+206 PPQLAER
-212 NGPQTALLLGQYLS
+212 GPQTALLLGQYLS

-243 FEHAVRLGHTAVVFK
+243 FEHAVRLGHTSVVFK

-269 ALAAAAREAGVPFL
+269 ALAEAAREAGVPFL
-283 VLDVPVL
+283 VLDLPVL

-316 LYGIPVAQIGALEVI
+316 LYGIPVAQIGALEVV

-350 LVPDLEAGPGAGT
+350 LVPDLDVPTA
-363 EAAATAPADR
+363 APADR
-373 MLDVEH
+373 ILDVEY
-379 IRAEVTPYVQ
+379 IRTEVTPYVQ

-402 LRPVAEEYV
+402 LRPVAQEYI
-411 AAAVEQ
+411 AAAVDQ
-417 WEARPELSMHFNERT
+417 WEGRPELAMHFNERT
-432 RARLELPGPR
+432 RTRLELPGPR

-454 RGAGERG
+454 RSTGERS
-461 EPDELPV
+461 EPDEVPF
-468 TEVTLSGFASLV
+468 TDITMSGFASLV
-480 EAKDDQGIL
+480 EAKDDRGIL

-494 LLPEHENLDL
+494 LLTEHENLDL

-513 RRKETDQAV
+513 RRKETEQA
-522 RAIERAARISA
+522 RRRIERAIQISA
-533 DSTRALVWLRIAET
+533 DSGRALVWLRIAET
-547 AAKLGKQGDDLRR
+547 AAKLGRHGDDLRR
-560 QAARQAL
+560 QAGRQAL
-567 TLNPASPAAQRLV
+567 SINPASPAAQRLV
-580 KSGRLG
+580 KNGRLG

>member
-12 GAMTVAAAVDAGQF
+12 GAMTVAAAIDAGQL
-26 GRDDRERILLVCNNV
+26 GQDDRERVLLVCNNV

-51 RMPGAAAVLARF
+51 HMPGAAAVLRRF
-63 HRVVYWNDLI
+63 HRVVYWNDLV

-78 SLWGPR
+78 ALWAPR

-94 MGEKMGIRPGPLEL
+94 MAEKMGIRPGPLEL

-148 RPIHGRIGRVLYLDL
+148 RGIHGRITQVLYLDL

-174 YGIPSEPVR
+174 YGIPSQPVH
-183 TDAVLALMAELT
+183 TGAVLGLMAEVT
-195 EECRPILDRRI
+195 QECRPILERVI
-206 PPQLAR
+206 PPQLAAR
-212 NGPQTALLLGQYLS
+212 GPQTAVLLGQYLS

-231 TEEEEEDLHRRM
+231 TEEEEEDLHLRM
-243 FEHAVRLGHTAVVFK
+243 FQNALRLGFTSVVFK
-258 PHPSAPSSLSD
+258 PHPSAPSSLAD
-269 ALAAAAREAGVPFL
+269 ALGLAAREAGVPFVL
-283 VLDVPVL
+283 LDVPVL
-290 AETVFAY
+290 AETVFEY

-350 LVPDLEAGPGAGT
+350 LLPDLEVPTGS
-363 EAAATAPADR
+363 PADR
-373 MLDVEH
+373 VLDVEY
-379 IRAEVTPYVQ
+379 IRGEVTPYIT

-411 AAAVEQ
+411 AAAVDQ
-417 WEARPELSMHFNERT
+417 WEGRPELGMHFNERT
-432 RARLELPGPR
+432 RTRLDLPGPR
-442 TWKWRRGLGWTL
+442 TWKWRKGKGWTF
-454 RGAGERG
+454 RGARDRS
-461 EPDELPV
+461 EPDDASF
-468 TEVTLSGFASLV
+468 TDITLSGFASLV
-480 EAKDDQGIL
+480 EAKDDRGVL

-494 LLPEHENLDL
+494 LLAEHENLDL
-504 LIGMAQAHI
+504 LVGMAQAHI
-513 RRKETDQAV
+513 RRKETDQARRRLK
-522 RAIERAARISA
+522 RAVEISA
-533 DSTRALVWLRIAET
+533 DSGRALVWLRIAET
-547 AAKLGKQGDDLRR
+547 AAKLGKPGDDLRR
-560 QAARQAL
+560 QAARKAL
-567 TLNPASPAAQRLV
+567 SINPASPAAQRLV
-580 KSGRLG
+580 KNGRLG

>member
-12 GAMTVAAAVDAGQF
+12 GAMTVAAAVDAGQL
-26 GRDDRERILLVCNNV
+26 GQDDRERVLLVCNNV
-41 DIPEV
+41 EIPEV

-51 RMPGAAAVLARF
+51 HMPGAAAVLARF

-78 SLWGPR
+78 ALWAPR

-94 MGEKMGIRPGPLEL
+94 MAEKMGIRPGPLEL

-148 RPIHGRIGRVLYLDL
+148 RTIHGRITQVLYLDL

-174 YGIPSEPVR
+174 YGIPSQPVH
-183 TDAVLALMAELT
+183 TAAVLKLMAEVT
-195 EECRPILDRRI
+195 DECRAILDRVI
-206 PPQLAR
+206 PPRLAR
-212 NGPQTALLLGQYLS
+212 NGPDTAILLGQYLS

-231 TEEEEEDLHRRM
+231 TEEEEEDLHLRM
-243 FEHAVRLGHTAVVFK
+243 FRNALRLGFTSVVFK
-258 PHPSAPSSLSD
+258 PHPSAPSSLAD
-269 ALAAAAREAGVPFL
+269 TLGLAAREAGVAFL

-290 AETVFAY
+290 AETVFEY
-297 LRPRQVIGCFSTGL
+297 LAPRQVIGCFSTGL

-350 LVPDLEAGPGAGT
+350 LLPDLEVPTGH
-363 EAAATAPADR
+363 PADR
-373 MLDVEH
+373 VLDVGH

-411 AAAVEQ
+411 AAAVDQ
-417 WEARPELSMHFNERT
+417 WEGRPELSMHFNERT
-432 RARLELPGPR
+432 RTRLDLPGPR
-442 TWKWRRGLGWTL
+442 TWKWRKGKGWTF
-454 RGAGERG
+454 RGSRDRN
-461 EPDELPV
+461 EPDDVPF
-468 TEVTLSGFASLV
+468 TDITLSGFASLV
-480 EAKDDQGIL
+480 EAKDDRGVL

-494 LLPEHENLDL
+494 LLAEHENLDL

-513 RRKETDQAV
+513 RRKETDQAKRRLK
-522 RAIERAARISA
+522 RAVEISA
-533 DSTRALVWLRIAET
+533 DSGRALVWLRISET
-547 AAKLGKQGDDLRR
+547 AAKLGKPGDELRR
-560 QAARQAL
+560 QAARKAL
-567 TLNPASPAAQRLV
+567 SLNPDSPAARRLV
-580 KSGRLG
+580 KNGRPG
-586 RR
+586 RK

>member
-12 GAMTVAAAVDAGQF
+12 GAMTVAAAIDAGQL
-26 GRDDRERILLVCNNV
+26 GQDDRERVLLVCNNV
-41 DIPEV
+41 EIPEV

-51 RMPGAAAVLARF
+51 HMPGAAAVLARF

-78 SLWGPR
+78 ALWAPR

-94 MGEKMGIRPGPLEL
+94 MAEKMGIRPGPLEL

-117 AQTLCKIFSD
+117 AQTLCRIFSD

-148 RPIHGRIGRVLYLDL
+148 RAIHGRITQVLYLDL

-174 YGIPSEPVR
+174 YGIPSQPVH
-183 TDAVLALMAELT
+183 TAAVLELMAEVT
-195 EECRPILDRRI
+195 DACRAILDRVI
-206 PPQLAR
+206 PPRLAR
-212 NGPQTALLLGQYLS
+212 NGPDTAVLLGQYLS

-231 TEEEEEDLHRRM
+231 TEEEEEDLHLRM
-243 FEHAVRLGHTAVVFK
+243 FTNALRLGFTSVVFK
-258 PHPSAPSSLSD
+258 PHPSAPSSLAD
-269 ALAAAAREAGVPFL
+269 TLGLAARDAGVAFL

-290 AETVFAY
+290 AETVFEY
-297 LRPRQVIGCFSTGL
+297 LAPRQVIGCFSTGL

-350 LVPDLEAGPGAGT
+350 LLPDLEAPTGH
-363 EAAATAPADR
+363 PADR
-373 MLDVEH
+373 VLDVGH
-379 IRAEVTPYVQ
+379 IRAEVTSYVQ

-411 AAAVEQ
+411 AAAVDQ
-417 WEARPELSMHFNERT
+417 WEGRPELSMHFNERT
-432 RARLELPGPR
+432 RTRLDLPGPR
-442 TWKWRRGLGWTL
+442 TWKWRKGKGWTL
-454 RGAGERG
+454 RGGRDRNQ
-461 EPDELPV
+461 PDDVPF
-468 TEVTLSGFASLV
+468 TDITLSGFASLV
-480 EAKDDQGIL
+480 EAKDDRGVL

-494 LLPEHENLDL
+494 LLAEHENLDL
-504 LIGMAQAHI
+504 LIGMAQAHV
-513 RRKETDQAV
+513 RRKETDQALRRLK
-522 RAIERAARISA
+522 RAVEISA
-533 DSTRALVWLRIAET
+533 GSGRALVWLRISET
-547 AAKLGKQGDDLRR
+547 AAKLGKPGDELRR
-560 QAARQAL
+560 EAARKAL
-567 TLNPASPAAQRLV
+567 GINPDSPAARRLV
-580 KSGRLG
+580 KNGRPG
-586 RR
+586 RK

>member
-1 MTRIFAASTLY
+1 MTRVFAASTLY
-12 GAMTVAAAVDAGQF
+12 GAMTVAAAIDAGQL

-78 SLWGPR
+78 SLWAPR

-148 RPIHGRIGRVLYLDL
+148 RPIHGRIDRVLYLDL
-163 VPTLLPMLLTE
+163 IPTLLPMLLTE
-174 YGIPSEPVR
+174 YGIPSQPVH
-183 TDAVLALMAELT
+183 TGAVLDLVAELT
-195 EECRPILDRRI
+195 EECRPILDRVV
-206 PPQLAR
+206 PPQLVEQ
-212 NGPQTALLLGQYLS
+212 GPQTALLLGQYLS

-231 TEEEEEDLHRRM
+231 TEEEEEELHRRM
-243 FEHAVRLGHTAVVFK
+243 FEHAVRLGHTSVVFK

-269 ALAAAAREAGVPFL
+269 TLAEAAREAGVPFL

-311 FTARA
+311 FTART
-316 LYGIPVAQIGALEVI
+316 LFGIPVAQIGALEVI

-350 LVPDLEAGPGAGT
+350 LVPDLDVPTA
-363 EAAATAPADR
+363 APADR
-373 MLDVEH
+373 ILDAEH
-379 IRAEVTPYVQ
+379 VRAEVTPYVQ

-411 AAAVEQ
+411 AGAVDQ
-417 WEARPELSMHFNERT
+417 WEGRPELSMHFNERT
-432 RARLELPGPR
+432 RSRLELPGPR

-454 RGAGERG
+454 RGAGERT
-461 EPDELPV
+461 EPDEVPV
-468 TEVTLSGFASLV
+468 TDVTMNGFASLV
-480 EAKDDQGIL
+480 EAKDDRGVL

-494 LLPEHENLDL
+494 LLAEQENLDL

-513 RRKETDQAV
+513 RRKETDQA
-522 RAIERAARISA
+522 RRRIERAMQISA
-533 DSTRALVWLRIAET
+533 DSGRALVWLRIAET
-547 AAKLGKQGDDLRR
+547 AAKLGKHGDDLRR
-560 QAARQAL
+560 QAGRQAL
-567 TLNPASPAAQRLV
+567 TINPASPAAQRLV

>member
-12 GAMTVAAAVDAGQF
+12 GAMTVAAAIDAGQL
-26 GRDDRERILLVCNNV
+26 GQDDRERVLLVCNNV
-41 DIPEV
+41 EIPEV

-51 RMPGAAAVLARF
+51 HMPGAAAVLARF

-78 SLWGPR
+78 ALWAPR

-94 MGEKMGIRPGPLEL
+94 MAEKMGIRPGPLEL

-148 RPIHGRIGRVLYLDL
+148 RTIHGRITQVLYLDL

-174 YGIPSEPVR
+174 YGIPSQPVH
-183 TDAVLALMAELT
+183 TAAVLKLMAEVT
-195 EECRPILDRRI
+195 DECRAILDRVI
-206 PPQLAR
+206 PPGLAR
-212 NGPQTALLLGQYLS
+212 NGPDTAILLGQYLS

-231 TEEEEEDLHRRM
+231 TEEEEEDLHLRM
-243 FEHAVRLGHTAVVFK
+243 FRNALRLGFTSVVFK
-258 PHPSAPSSLSD
+258 PHPSAPSSLAD
-269 ALAAAAREAGVPFL
+269 TLGLAAREAGVAFL

-290 AETVFAY
+290 AETVFEY
-297 LRPRQVIGCFSTGL
+297 LAPRQVIGCFSTGL

-350 LVPDLEAGPGAGT
+350 LLPDLEVPTGH
-363 EAAATAPADR
+363 PADR
-373 MLDVEH
+373 VLDVGH

-411 AAAVEQ
+411 AAAVDQ
-417 WEARPELSMHFNERT
+417 WEGRPELSMHFNERT
-432 RARLELPGPR
+432 RTRLDLPGPR
-442 TWKWRRGLGWTL
+442 TWKWRKGKGWTF
-454 RGAGERG
+454 RGSRDRN
-461 EPDELPV
+461 EPDDVPF
-468 TEVTLSGFASLV
+468 TDITLSGFASLV
-480 EAKDDQGIL
+480 EAKDDRGVL

-494 LLPEHENLDL
+494 LLAEHENLDL

-513 RRKETDQAV
+513 RRKETDQAKRRLK
-522 RAIERAARISA
+522 RAVEISA
-533 DSTRALVWLRIAET
+533 DSGRALVWLRISET
-547 AAKLGKQGDDLRR
+547 AAKLGKPGDELRR
-560 QAARQAL
+560 QAARKAL
-567 TLNPASPAAQRLV
+567 SLNPDSPAARRLV
-580 KSGRLG
+580 KNGRPG
-586 RR
+586 RK

>member
-12 GAMTVAAAVDAGQF
+12 GAMTVAAAIDAGQL
-26 GRDDRERILLVCNNV
+26 GRDDRERVLLVCNNV

-51 RMPGAAAVLARF
+51 QMPGAAAVLKRF

-78 SLWGPR
+78 AMWAPR

-94 MGEKMGIRPGPLEL
+94 MGEKMAIRPGPLEL

-148 RPIHGRIGRVLYLDL
+148 RPLHGRIDQVLYLDL
-163 VPTLLPMLLTE
+163 VPSLLPMLLTE
-174 YGIPSEPVR
+174 YGIPSRPVD
-183 TDAVLALMAELT
+183 TGAVLELMAELT
-195 EECRPILDRRI
+195 EECRPILDRVI
-206 PPQLAR
+206 PRQLAGH
-212 NGPQTALLLGQYLS
+212 GPGTALLLGQYLS

-243 FEHAVRLGHTAVVFK
+243 FEHAVRLGHTRVVFK

-269 ALAAAAREAGVPFL
+269 ALAGAAREAGVPFL

-297 LRPRQVIGCFSTGL
+297 LRPGRVIGCFSTGL

-316 LYGIPVAQIGALEVI
+316 LYGIPVAQIGALEVV

-350 LVPDLEAGPGAGT
+350 LVPDLEDP
-363 EAAATAPADR
+363 AAAPADR
-373 MLDVEH
+373 ILDVEH

-389 AVGYCMQPKRYAF
+389 AVGYCMQPKRFDF
-402 LRPVAEEYV
+402 LRPVAEAYI

-417 WEARPELSMHFNERT
+417 WEDRPELSMHFNERT
-432 RARLELPGPR
+432 RTRLELPGPR

-454 RGAGERG
+454 RSTGERH
-461 EPDELPV
+461 EPDEVPV
-468 TEVTLSGFASLV
+468 TDVSMSGFASLV
-480 EAKDDQGIL
+480 EAKDDQGVL
-489 EVGAR
+489 EVGGR
-494 LLPEHENLDL
+494 LLAEQENLDL

-513 RRKETDQAV
+513 RRKEPD
-522 RAIERAARISA
+522 RARPLIERAAAVSA
-533 DSTRALVWLRIAET
+533 DSGRAMVWLRIAET
-547 AAKLGKQGDDLRR
+547 AAKLGKRGDDLRLMAGQR
-560 QAARQAL
+560 AL
-567 TLNPASPAAQRLV
+567 GINPESPAARRLV

>member
-1 MTRIFAASTLY
+1 MTRVFAASTLY
-12 GAMTVAAAVDAGQF
+12 GAMTVAAAIDAGQF
-26 GRDDRERILLVCNNV
+26 GQDDRERILLVCNNV

-78 SLWGPR
+78 SLWAPR

-127 ATLAV
+127 ATLTV

-148 RPIHGRIGRVLYLDL
+148 RPLHGRIDRVLYLDL
-163 VPTLLPMLLTE
+163 IPTLLPMLLTE
-174 YGIPSEPVR
+174 YGIPSQPVH
-183 TDAVLALMAELT
+183 TGAVLDLVAELT
-195 EECRPILDRRI
+195 EECRPILDRVV
-206 PPQLAR
+206 PPQLVER
-212 NGPQTALLLGQYLS
+212 GPQTALLLGQYLS

-231 TEEEEEDLHRRM
+231 TEEEEEELHRRM
-243 FEHAVRLGHTAVVFK
+243 FEHAVRLGHTSVVFK

-269 ALAAAAREAGVPFL
+269 TLAEAAREAGVPFL

-311 FTARA
+311 FTART
-316 LYGIPVAQIGALEVI
+316 LFGIPVAQIGALEVI

-350 LVPDLEAGPGAGT
+350 LVPDLDVPTA
-363 EAAATAPADR
+363 APADR
-373 MLDVEH
+373 ILDAEH
-379 IRAEVTPYVQ
+379 VRAEVTPYVQ

-411 AAAVEQ
+411 AAAVDQ
-417 WEARPELSMHFNERT
+417 WEGRPELSMHFNERT
-432 RARLELPGPR
+432 RSRLELPGPR

-454 RGAGERG
+454 RGAGERA
-461 EPDELPV
+461 EPDEVPV
-468 TEVTLSGFASLV
+468 TDVTMNGFASLV
-480 EAKDDQGIL
+480 EAKDDRGVL

-494 LLPEHENLDL
+494 LLAEQENLDL

-513 RRKETDQAV
+513 RRKETDQA
-522 RAIERAARISA
+522 RQRIERAMQISA
-533 DSTRALVWLRIAET
+533 DSGRALVWLRIAET
-547 AAKLGKQGDDLRR
+547 AAKLGKHGDDLRR
-560 QAARQAL
+560 QAGRQAL
-567 TLNPASPAAQRLV
+567 TINPASPAAQRLV